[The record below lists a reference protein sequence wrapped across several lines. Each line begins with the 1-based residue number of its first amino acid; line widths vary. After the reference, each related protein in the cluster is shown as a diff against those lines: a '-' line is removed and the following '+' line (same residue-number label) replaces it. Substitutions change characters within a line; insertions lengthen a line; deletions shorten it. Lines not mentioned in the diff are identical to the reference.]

1 LTYCTNSLEQLC
13 QEKSLAES
21 EAFSRSGYTGHHQR
35 LLDHFQVVGR
45 DLNLAVFFGDISG
58 DLDGVVH
65 VRDQLGVVIR
75 GETASDPVHLAV
87 CRQEGHR
94 FAALRAIDRALV
106 HLSGLLVIAFLT
118 HFFQGASF
126 VNDLAF
132 HRHRLRPGRRGQHG
146 DECRGRD
153 GSKELSHW
161 KSSGT
166 NYTPRTMRQIVI
178 SRYGAPDV
186 LVAHEGPSRPPAA
199 GEVRIAV
206 RAAGV
211 NFADV
216 LARVGLY
223 PDAPKLPLVVGY
235 EVAGTV
241 DAVGAGVTRL
251 AVGDRVVALTRFGGY
266 ATEVVVQEAFVF
278 PFPADLSDAEAA
290 ALPVNYLTALIALY
304 RMANVVAE
312 ETVLI
317 HGAGGGVGI
326 AAIQL
331 ARLRRATVIGT
342 ASASKHAAL
351 RSFGVEHLVDY
362 RTTDVAREVR
372 RITGHR
378 GVDVVLDPV
387 GGRSFTT
394 SYGLL
399 APLGRL
405 VMFGVSSI
413 SRGERRNWLHAARA
427 MMQMPRFKPL
437 SLINHNRGIFGLN
450 LAHLW
455 DERGQLAAAMQFLLE
470 EVGANRLAPVIAKTF
485 PLERASDAHRY
496 MQGRGNIGKIVL
508 TV

>member
-1 LTYCTNSLEQLC
+1 
-13 QEKSLAES
+13 
-21 EAFSRSGYTGHHQR
+21 
-35 LLDHFQVVGR
+35 
-45 DLNLAVFFGDISG
+45 
-58 DLDGVVH
+58 
-65 VRDQLGVVIR
+65 
-75 GETASDPVHLAV
+75 
-87 CRQEGHR
+87 
-94 FAALRAIDRALV
+94 
-106 HLSGLLVIAFLT
+106 
-118 HFFQGASF
+118 
-126 VNDLAF
+126 
-132 HRHRLRPGRRGQHG
+132 
-146 DECRGRD
+146 
-153 GSKELSHW
+153 
-161 KSSGT
+161 
-166 NYTPRTMRQIVI
+166 MRQIVF

-186 LVAHEGPSRPPAA
+186 LVARDAPTPTPAA

-223 PDAPKLPLVVGY
+223 PDAPKPPLVVGY

-241 DAVGAGVTRL
+241 DAVGAGVIRF

-266 ATEVVVQEAFVF
+266 ASEVVVPDAYVF
-278 PFPADLSDAEAA
+278 PFRADLSDAEAA

-304 RMANVVAE
+304 RMANIVAG

-331 ARLRRATVIGT
+331 AHLRRATVIGT
-342 ASASKHAAL
+342 ASTSKHAAL
-351 RSFGVEHLVDY
+351 RSFGVDHLIDY
-362 RTTDVAREVR
+362 RTTDVAREVG
-372 RITGHR
+372 RITNNR

-387 GGRSFTT
+387 GGQSFTT
-394 SYGLL
+394 SYRLL

-405 VMFGVSSI
+405 VMFGVSSV

-427 MMQMPRFKPL
+427 IMQMPRFKPL

-455 DERGQLAAAMQFLLE
+455 SEREQLASAMQFLLE
-470 EVGANRLAPVIAKTF
+470 EVDANRLLPVIAKTF
-485 PLERASDAHRY
+485 PLERAGDAHRY